1 MKNKLLLFGFC
12 GLIAACALSG
22 QLQTQK
28 NIYAETCTKTDN
40 YGKID
45 AHEVINMQNK
55 TTFEAAEYINCSDG
69 RDLLVIAWH
78 GTHDKTNTNLAK
90 QIVAKFFTHFHAG
103 EDIRFL
109 LVPDESSKNVLVYK
123 FETVVNN
130 AI

>member
-12 GLIAACALSG
+12 GLIAACAISG
-22 QLQTQK
+22 RLHIQK
-28 NIYAETCTKTDN
+28 NMYAENCTKTEN

-45 AHEVINMQNK
+45 AYEVINMRNQ
-55 TTFEAAEYINCSDG
+55 TTFEAAEYINCADG
-69 RDLLVIAWH
+69 RDLLDITWE
-78 GTHDKTNTNLAK
+78 GTHNKTNANLAA

-109 LVPDESSKNVLVYK
+109 LVPDESAKNVLVYK

>member
-1 MKNKLLLFGFC
+1 MKNKLLLLVFC

-22 QLQTQK
+22 QVGAKK
-28 NIYAETCTKTDN
+28 NPYATICTKTDN

-45 AHEVINMQNK
+45 AYEVINMRNQ
-55 TTFEAAEYINCSDG
+55 TTFEATEYINCADG
-69 RDLLVIAWH
+69 RDLVVITWT
-78 GTHDKTNTNLAK
+78 GTHDKTNTNLAA

-109 LVPDESSKNVLVYK
+109 LVPEESAKNVLVYK